1 MKISFCGK
9 CGAELGVGTN
19 FCANCGWKLPD
30 EEERNIIES
39 LNELKHNN
47 EESSAVTPSASL
59 TPQYIEEPSDVKKC
73 INCETSLPHSA
84 KFCKQCGGKQVEAVS
99 TPEKWCIYCGNVMDP
114 DDIFCSNCGANQNG
128 DVEQQYFA
136 QAVPVLD
143 TPKKK
148 SYGGL
153 IAVLVSVLF
162 IASIVGG
169 VLIFGTGNVKAE
181 EMNGIWSVGFTVTG
195 MNDDMNYY
203 DYSAYI
209 GQTTE
214 STLTV
219 DLDEDGKG
227 TARLVTTV
235 GGIDYDYEVMNA
247 QYNRGK
253 LVCIAD
259 TASQNIEF
267 TGNVRKKGDRYQLNG
282 KFKMIFIEGEKITT
296 SGKWTA
302 TKEIGQTADTA
313 PGNSSKPNNTEDLPN
328 LAVYATMLDII
339 GEWEGTATLILSL
352 AMKKTGLFSWIMV
365 LPRTLLNSLT
375 T

>member
-1 MKISFCGK
+1 
-9 CGAELGVGTN
+9 
-19 FCANCGWKLPD
+19 
-30 EEERNIIES
+30 
-39 LNELKHNN
+39 
-47 EESSAVTPSASL
+47 
-59 TPQYIEEPSDVKKC
+59 
-73 INCETSLPHSA
+73 
-84 KFCKQCGGKQVEAVS
+84 
-99 TPEKWCIYCGNVMDP
+99 MDP

-235 GGIDYDYEVMNA
+235 GGIDYD
-247 QYNRGK
+247 
-253 LVCIAD
+253 
-259 TASQNIEF
+259 
-267 TGNVRKKGDRYQLNG
+267 
-282 KFKMIFIEGEKITT
+282 
-296 SGKWTA
+296 
-302 TKEIGQTADTA
+302 
-313 PGNSSKPNNTEDLPN
+313 
-328 LAVYATMLDII
+328 
-339 GEWEGTATLILSL
+339 
-352 AMKKTGLFSWIMV
+352 
-365 LPRTLLNSLT
+365 
-375 T
+375 